1 MKASYERDLGIMLK
15 VKSVVKGILEFLLGY
30 PIFVIKKI
38 PELINFF
45 SLPMEIVARER
56 WAFF

>member
-1 MKASYERDLGIMLK
+1 M
-15 VKSVVKGILEFLLGY
+15 
-30 PIFVIKKI
+30 FVIKKT
-38 PELINFF
+38 PEIINYL